1 MKLHV
6 IKETLLA
13 DLVTPVSI
21 YLKLRDAYPGAFLLE
36 SNDYEQP
43 ETSRSFICA
52 MPIAS
57 VKVVNGV
64 ATGRFQ
70 SHPPLVSNVKERGNL
85 VSFLE
90 KFFYSFKVEGER
102 VDFNGFYGYT
112 SYDAVKYF
120 EKVDVK
126 GNDSLPEMDY
136 RLFRIMISVNPLNNE
151 LIIAENLVDNE
162 PSRIPEIVALLT
174 NRRVPLFPF
183 KSNGV
188 EVAESTDNHFKEM
201 VNSAKE
207 HCQRGDV
214 FQLVTSRLFS
224 QKFSGDEF
232 NVYRCLRSIN
242 PSPYLFYFDLGSRRL
257 FGSSPETQLKLFNG
271 RAELNP
277 IAGTVRRTGDVELD
291 KILAERLLADP
302 KENAEHVMLVDL
314 ARNDLSRN
322 AQGVTVDVFRAV
334 KQYSHVIHLVSTVS
348 GTVKDGRTGIR
359 VFADTFPA
367 GTLSGAPKVKA
378 MELIEQME
386 ASPRGYY
393 GGCVGFFGLD
403 GSINQAITIRTFLS
417 ESNTLYYR
425 AGAGVVADSTEELEL
440 KEVDNKLMALR
451 KAIENANNL

>member
-1 MKLHV
+1 MKLRV
-6 IKETLLA
+6 IKKILLA
-13 DLVTPVSI
+13 DLVTPVSV

-36 SNDYEQP
+36 SNDFEQP

-57 VKVVNGV
+57 VKVINGV
-64 ATGRFQ
+64 ATGRFKN
-70 SHPPLVSNVKERGNL
+70 HTPLVSTLTERGSL

-90 KFFYSFKVEGER
+90 KFFYSINTEGER
-102 VDFNGFYGYT
+102 IDFNGFYGYT

-136 RLFRIMISVNPLNNE
+136 RLFRIMISINPLNNE
-151 LIIAENLVDNE
+151 LVIAENLTENE

-183 KSNGV
+183 TSNGP
-188 EVAESTDNHFKEM
+188 EVAESTDDHFKGM
-201 VNSAKE
+201 VTKAKE

-224 QKFSGDEF
+224 QKFMGDEF
-232 NVYRCLRSIN
+232 NVYRSLRSIN
-242 PSPYLFYFDLGSRRL
+242 PSPYLFYFDMGNRRI
-257 FGSSPETQLKLFNG
+257 FGSSPETQLKFSDG

-277 IAGTVRRTGDVELD
+277 IAGTFRRTGDAKLD
-291 KILAERLLADP
+291 KALAEELLANP

-322 AQGVTVDVFRAV
+322 AKDVTVDVFRAV
-334 KQYSHVIHLVSTVS
+334 KQYSHVIHMVSTVS
-348 GTVKDGRTGIR
+348 GTVKEGRTGVR

-367 GTLSGAPKVKA
+367 GTLSGAPKVRA

-417 ESNTLYYR
+417 EENTLYYR
-425 AGAGVVADSTEELEL
+425 AGAGVVADSIEESEL

>member
-1 MKLHV
+1 MTLHV
-6 IKETLLA
+6 IKETMLA

-21 YLKLRDAYPGAFLLE
+21 YLKLRDVYPGAFLLE

-43 ETSRSFICA
+43 ETSRSFICV

-57 VKVVNGV
+57 VKVLKGV
-64 ATGRFQ
+64 ATGRFRNQ
-70 SHPPLVSNVKERGNL
+70 PPLVSNIQERGNL

-90 KFFYSFKVEGER
+90 KFLYSFKVEGER

-112 SYDAVKYF
+112 SYDAIKYF
-120 EKVDVK
+120 EKVNVRGDE
-126 GNDSLPEMDY
+126 SLPEMDY
-136 RLFRIMISVNPLNNE
+136 RLFRIMISVNQLSNE

-183 KSNGV
+183 ECCGE
-188 EVAESTDNHFKEM
+188 EVAASSDEHFKGM
-201 VNSAKE
+201 VTKAKQ

-224 QKFSGDEF
+224 QKFLGDEF
-232 NVYRCLRSIN
+232 NVYRSLRSIN

-257 FGSSPETQLKLFNG
+257 FGSSPETQVKVYDNKV
-271 RAELNP
+271 EVNP
-277 IAGTVRRTGDVELD
+277 IAGTFRRTGNVDLD

-322 AQGVTVDVFRAV
+322 AQEVSVDVFRVV

-348 GTVKDGRTGIR
+348 GKIKSGRTGIR

-378 MELIEQME
+378 MELIEQYE

-403 GSINQAITIRTFLS
+403 GSINQAITIRSFLS
-417 ESNTLYYR
+417 QDNTLFYR
-425 AGAGVVADSTEELEL
+425 AGAGVVADSTEESEL
-440 KEVDNKLMALR
+440 QEVDNKLMALR
-451 KAIENANNL
+451 KAIENAHNL